1 MAIRTIFS
9 MAEDCARGER
19 LGWVEFV
26 RDFAGIA
33 RALLA
38 HYFPTLVP
46 DIDEHL
52 VAVFRRAGTHGGS
65 WFAGLGFSNERE
77 FMMAFRDLV
86 FAYGREQERM
96 PAPAIALD
104 QVRAIMN
111 DLSLLEREMLWL
123 IIKGYDGPR
132 IAAIM
137 MNAAATAEAVQ
148 RIADERLAPQPAN
161 TGPPPQ
167 RSKTGFVGDPG
178 RAGDSAPAALVPG
191 APQEALAISARVLM
205 ELAEQSKT
213 EPCASLKTFNNLVNG
228 QISWRE
234 RELAEEH
241 VNNCFYCID
250 RFTTFQEM
258 VRLRKDVSGL
268 AAPQV
273 EAILAQLPFTAAKPR
288 GVLFRLFAG
297 H

>member
-19 LGWVEFV
+19 QGWVEFV

-33 RALLA
+33 RTLLT

-46 DIDEHL
+46 ELDEH
-52 VAVFRRAGTHGGS
+52 VATIFRRAGSGS
-65 WFAGLGFSNERE
+65 WFAGLTFSNERE

-86 FAYGREQERM
+86 FAYGRQQQRV
-96 PAPAIALD
+96 PGPRIALE
-104 QVRAIMN
+104 QVRAITQ
-111 DLSLLEREMLWL
+111 DLSLLERELLWL
-123 IIKGYDGPR
+123 HIKGYDVQGS
-132 IAAIM
+132 AAIM
-137 MNAAATAEAVQ
+137 MNAAATAEAIE
-148 RIADERLAPQPAN
+148 RIAHERLAALLPDGVPETLTA
-161 TGPPPQ
+161 
-167 RSKTGFVGDPG
+167 
-178 RAGDSAPAALVPG
+178 SAQL
-191 APQEALAISARVLM
+191 LM

-213 EPCASLKTFNNLVNG
+213 DQCLALKTFNNLVNG

-241 VNNCFYCID
+241 MGNCFCCID

-258 VRLRKDVSGL
+258 IRLRKDVTAL
-268 AAPQV
+268 PAPQV
-273 EAILAQLPFTAAKPR
+273 ETILRELPFAAAKPR
-288 GVLFRLFAG
+288 GTLSRLFAG

>member
-19 LGWVEFV
+19 LGWAEFV
-26 RDFAGIA
+26 RDYAGIA

-46 DIDEHL
+46 ELDEHL
-52 VAVFRRAGTHGGS
+52 VALFRRAGGHGGA
-65 WFAGLGFSNERE
+65 WFASLSFTNERE

-86 FAYGREQERM
+86 FAYGREQERA
-96 PAPAIALD
+96 PAPPIALD
-104 QVRAIMN
+104 QLRAIMQ
-111 DLSLLEREMLWL
+111 DLMLLERELLWL
-123 IIKGYDGPR
+123 FIKGYDAQR

-137 MNAAATAEAVQ
+137 MNAAASAEAVQ
-148 RIADERLAPQPAN
+148 RVAGERLQALLP
-161 TGPPPQ
+161 GPPPQ

-178 RAGDSAPAALVPG
+178 AAS
-191 APQEALAISARVLM
+191 EALTVSALVLM
-205 ELAEQSKT
+205 EMAEQSKT
-213 EPCASLKTFNNLVNG
+213 GSCLSLKTFNNLVNG
-228 QISWRE
+228 QITWRE

-241 VNNCFYCID
+241 MSNCFYCID

-258 VRLRKDVSGL
+258 VRLRKDVAAL

-273 EAILAQLPFTAAKPR
+273 EAILAQLPFAAGKPR
-288 GVLFRLFAG
+288 GVFSRLFAG
-297 H
+297 R